1 MNGLTPDDREK
12 RTPCDK
18 WNVHELIE
26 HMCQGGQMIAGG
38 LQDQAPPE
46 EMPDFLADGPAER
59 MEQRRRSAGR
69 GRHTRRAR
77 RHPPDAVR

>member
-1 MNGLTPDDREK
+1 MDATTAMGETNTIVTGLMNGLSPDDREK
-12 RTPCDK
+12 STPCQK

-46 EMPDFLADGPAER
+46 EMPDFLADGPV
-59 MEQRRRSAGR
+59 AGWNLSLI
-69 GRHTRRAR
+69 HI
-77 RHPPDAVR
+77 